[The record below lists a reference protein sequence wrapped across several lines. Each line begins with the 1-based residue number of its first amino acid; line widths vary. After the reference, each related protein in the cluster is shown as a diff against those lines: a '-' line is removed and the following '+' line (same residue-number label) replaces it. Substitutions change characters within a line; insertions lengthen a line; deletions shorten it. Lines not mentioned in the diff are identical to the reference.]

1 MLTESSQFGF
11 VFLSNVTADVST
23 RRTCQVYRV
32 ILLLFYLLRFSQ
44 MLLNRLL
51 FIVQLDNDPKQT
63 TKATQESLKDKEKKL
78 DILQRPSQSP
88 DLNPTERAFQLP
100 NTKLNAEQPTNRQ
113 QLKVATSIYS
123 QLLKMEEFLNRQCNT
138 FAKSFELKLKVGIS

>member
-1 MLTESSQFGF
+1 M
-11 VFLSNVTADVST
+11 
-23 RRTCQVYRV
+23 YRV

-44 MLLNRLL
+44 TLLNRLL
-51 FIVQLDNDPKQT
+51 FTVQLDNDPKQT

-88 DLNPTERAFQLP
+88 DINPTERAFQLP

-113 QLKVATSIYS
+113 QLKVATSIYF
-123 QLLKMEEFLNRQCNT
+123 QLLKMEEY
-138 FAKSFELKLKVGIS
+138 LKIVAIPK

>member
-1 MLTESSQFGF
+1 M
-11 VFLSNVTADVST
+11 
-23 RRTCQVYRV
+23 YRV

-44 MLLNRLL
+44 TLLNRLL
-51 FIVQLDNDPKQT
+51 FTVQLDPKQT

-88 DLNPTERAFQLP
+88 DINPTERAFQLP

-113 QLKVATSIYS
+113 QLKVATSIYF
-123 QLLKMEEFLNRQCNT
+123 QLLKMEEY
-138 FAKSFELKLKVGIS
+138 LKIVAIPK